1 MTRVC
6 KKRKT
11 RYKNYFGKLIYSL
24 IFEFLSVVICKE
36 AINPHFF
43 EKKMLEKKCLRKDV
57 FFFIR

>member
-11 RYKNYFGKLIYSL
+11 RYKNYFDKLIYSL

-43 EKKMLEKKCLRKDV
+43 EKKCLRKNA
-57 FFFIR
+57 

>member
-11 RYKNYFGKLIYSL
+11 RGKNYFGKLIYSL

-43 EKKMLEKKCLRKDV
+43 LRKNA
-57 FFFIR
+57 